1 MTVLAFDTCFGAVS
15 VAVGRQTAGGE
26 WVTHEAYEEMAVGQA
41 ERLMP
46 MVDEV
51 MRAAGIDFAEVSRI
65 AVTRGPGSFTGVRV
79 GVATARAFALATGAP
94 LVTTTSLTVIAAGA
108 DAELEGRANTVLAVV
123 MDARRGGLYMQLFGA
138 DACDELTAAELVTPE
153 ASAAR
158 LAGRRVIA
166 VGSGAQALAQ
176 AAVLSGNG
184 SVDTRLPDLQPRA
197 ASLLALASGL
207 PPVQVVAPLY
217 LRQPDAKPQV
227 RTGPLRTD

>member
-94 LVTTTSLTVIAAGA
+94 LVTTTSLTVMAAGA

-123 MDARRGGLYMQLFGA
+123 MDARRGGLYMQVFGA
-138 DACDELTAAELVTPE
+138 GARDEFTAAELVTPE
-153 ASAAR
+153 AGAAR

-166 VGSGAQALAQ
+166 VGSGAEALAR
-176 AAVLSGNG
+176 AAAMSGNG
-184 SVDTRLPDLQPRA
+184 QVEAQLRDLQPRA
-197 ASLLALASGL
+197 ASLLALAARL
-207 PPVQVVAPLY
+207 PPVEVVAPLY